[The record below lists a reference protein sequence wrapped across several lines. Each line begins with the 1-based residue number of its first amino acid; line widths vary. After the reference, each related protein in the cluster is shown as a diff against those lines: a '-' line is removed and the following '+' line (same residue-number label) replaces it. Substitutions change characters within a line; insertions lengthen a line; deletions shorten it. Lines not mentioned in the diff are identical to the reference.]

1 MTTQEFVTMPKT
13 DPELAGK
20 LSNAASLRETWE
32 IATAHGLTDTF
43 ETFVLEMKKIK
54 ETIGQLSEAD
64 LDSVAGGMDE
74 QGTVSASTTTMFSSP
89 F

>member
-1 MTTQEFVTMPKT
+1 MTTKEFVTMPKN

-20 LSNAASLRETWE
+20 LSRAASPQETWA
-32 IATAHGLTDTF
+32 IAQARGLTDSF

-74 QGTVSASTTTMFSSP
+74 QGAVSTSSTTVSSSP